1 MPTALPTVKKK
12 FSWIWCEQSEL
23 KINPRKK
30 KSWSFTLLIKMCVR
44 FFMNLTAKT
53 QSNALFSIHFPEWVK
68 RYSPEKRRFE
78 TVIGKW
84 LQRKLGYICPFQVS
98 WRQRPKSIPRC
109 SPITLYSSGI
119 FFKLFFLRCHEL
131 NFLYQVLINSDW
143 VCRQSAL
150 LQFKRIWR
158 NKN

>member
-44 FFMNLTAKT
+44 FFYESDCKDSIKRVIFDT
-53 QSNALFSIHFPEWVK
+53 FSGMSETI
-68 RYSPEKRRFE
+68 YSPEKRRFE

-84 LQRKLGYICPFQVS
+84 LQRKFGYFLSVSSQLKTKTQINSKIYPNHSLFFRNLLQVVFSTVS
-98 WRQRPKSIPRC
+98 WIEFFIP
-109 SPITLYSSGI
+109 S
-119 FFKLFFLRCHEL
+119 F
-131 NFLYQVLINSDW
+131 N
-143 VCRQSAL
+143 
-150 LQFKRIWR
+150 
-158 NKN
+158 

>member
-1 MPTALPTVKKK
+1 MIFYAFDKNVCAFFYESDCKD
-12 FSWIWCEQSEL
+12 S
-23 KINPRKK
+23 
-30 KSWSFTLLIKMCVR
+30 IKR
-44 FFMNLTAKT
+44 DI
-53 QSNALFSIHFPEWVK
+53 FSIHFPEWVK

-131 NFLYQVLINSDW
+131 NFLCQVLINSDW